1 MKKINFETLTITL
14 VTLLCSILFIS
25 LCFNSNVWMDEAF
38 TATLAHNS
46 FIGVLY
52 RSMLDTLPP
61 LYNVI
66 LKLTTSVFGYHIPVM
81 KLTSVA
87 PMILTMILGATTLRK
102 RFGLITAVSFILCI
116 TGMPLMFYYG
126 VEIRMYSLGFFFA
139 TASGIYAYEV
149 ICDSNK
155 KNWILFTVLSVL
167 AGYSHHFAFVAVG
180 FVYLF
185 LLIYYFFADRKHIAR
200 WFKCLGFT
208 FLLYLPCMII
218 TLKQF
223 SNVSGYFSMPDITIS
238 LFIQYVLYPFMV
250 GKITA
255 SIVCLLLVALL
266 ICLLAFKF
274 IRKKEFTGDN
284 IYSLACFC
292 VYYGVLI
299 FGTIVSKI
307 MTANIFVDRYLFF
320 STGLLWIFTAVQV
333 GKLINRKSQYLA
345 ILFIIYIGICS
356 YLVEYKIEYSNSADE
371 EILFLSENVNRG
383 DILYAVGGHE
393 ELECCI
399 PFLSLIADEHAPLT
413 TVYSVNEALEMLEK
427 YKDYDI
433 TLWIATFEDTAIS
446 AEDASL
452 LSNAGYSIDK
462 AAHFDFDRYEND
474 MYKVIRN

>member
-1 MKKINFETLTITL
+1 MKNTKSENIIITLTTL
-14 VTLLCSILFIS
+14 ICSILFIS

-61 LYNVI
+61 LYNII
-66 LKLTTSVFGYHIPVM
+66 LKLTTTLFGYHIPVM

-87 PMILTMILGATTLRK
+87 PMILTMILGATTVRK
-102 RFGLITAVSFILCI
+102 RFGLITSVSFILCL
-116 TGMPLMFYYG
+116 TGMPLMLYYG

-149 ICDSNK
+149 ICESNR

-185 LLIYYFFADRKHIAR
+185 LLIYYFFADRKHIIR

-208 FLLYLPCMII
+208 FLLYLPCLVI

-223 SNVSGYFSMPDITIS
+223 ANVSGYFSMPDITIK

-255 SIVCLLLVALL
+255 SVLCLLLEAVLF
-266 ICLLAFKF
+266 ILLAVKF
-274 IRKKEFTGDN
+274 IKKKEFESDN
-284 IYSLACFC
+284 IYSIACFC

-320 STGLLWIFTAVQV
+320 STGLLWLFTAIQI
-333 GKLINRKSQYLA
+333 GKLSDKKSQYLA

-356 YLVEYKIEYSNSADE
+356 YLVEFNVEYKNSADE
-371 EILFLSENVNRG
+371 EIQFLQENVNRG
-383 DILYAVGGHE
+383 DIFYAVGGHE

-413 TVYSVNEALEMLEK
+413 TVYSIDEALLKLEE
-427 YKDYDI
+427 YKDYNI
-433 TLWIATFEDTAIS
+433 TLWIGTFEDASIS
-446 AEDASL
+446 SADLASL
-452 LSNAGYSIDK
+452 ENAGFSVEK
-462 AAHFDFDRYEND
+462 VSHFDFDRYEND
-474 MYKVIRN
+474 MYKVVRN